1 MARCRSSN
9 NAVLRVSSSSRW
21 RFPRLG
27 ILLTC
32 THPFRGGKHASQ
44 HFQTHPSQM
53 HTPVSWR
60 EACVSAFPDPSELEG
75 ESALVPGPHHG
86 PEEGSGGHIPESTPR
101 PRMCLVLCLSG
112 PGVSEWGQ
120 LHLDHDD

>member
-1 MARCRSSN
+1 MQELKQCRPPCLFFLSVALPSS
-9 NAVLRVSSSSRW
+9 
-21 RFPRLG
+21 G
-27 ILLTC
+27 
-32 THPFRGGKHASQ
+32 
-44 HFQTHPSQM
+44 HPSHM
-53 HTPVSWR
+53 HAPVSWW
-60 EACVSAFPDPSELEG
+60 EACISAFPDPSELEG